1 MRPHVPPSLR
11 RRLMRLAAA
20 CLFFVAACLPVLSHG
35 AVAPVRIAGCSPLEL
50 GARHLETL
58 RDPSGRTDPVAV
70 QGASFAPAEGHR
82 LNFGLVPGA
91 VWLRFVVEAGAGCQE
106 PVFLKLGNPFGNR
119 VSVHRRVQGG
129 DWSLEASPRDPGP
142 GNGQLR
148 IRQAM
153 VPIDPLPD
161 RAAEYLVRMAG
172 PGPVLAAPT
181 IVSGRGL
188 ADEVGDRTLLGGL
201 LAGGI
206 LSLVAYC
213 AVLARLTRLRGMWAY
228 SASALAL
235 ALFYGIASGVFDRG
249 LLWLLP
255 AGQDPFGAVQ
265 RVSGFAVAL
274 AALFHWFFVR
284 GLLATDAGSWRN
296 PWHAALLFGWL
307 ALAMALPF
315 ADTQAIALLS
325 VAVTIAAL
333 VALAAEIAAALRR
346 AHPLARATAFAFGA
360 LAVAAT
366 GFVAMYLGLLPW
378 WPALIHAT
386 ALGVWAEAILL
397 SVAVGTQV
405 RDLRGE
411 RQRLAERTQELSR
424 LSQRDPLTGLGN
436 RRAYGRTVPETLD
449 RCRRAGAP
457 VSLLVVDIDHFKEVN
472 DRHGHGFG
480 DQVIQALSVTMT
492 GCIRASDFAFRYGG
506 EEFVLLLPGLAAPRA
521 LEVAERVR
529 SGMHDARRPAP
540 DGTRPM
546 VSVSIGV
553 AQMRQGDTAEALF
566 ARADAALYRAKAA
579 GRDRVELEAGGADG
593 AEAGP
598 GAVRL
603 SA

>member
-1 MRPHVPPSLR
+1 MLPSAPLPLR
-11 RRLMRLAAA
+11 RRLVRLAAA
-20 CLFFVAACLPVLSHG
+20 LLSFVALCLPILAHG
-35 AVAPVRIAGCSPLEL
+35 AVAPVRVADCGPLAL
-50 GARHLETL
+50 GAQHLETL
-58 RDPSGRTDPVAV
+58 RDPTGRTDPLKV
-70 QGASFAPAEGHR
+70 QGEAFTPADGHR
-82 LNFGLVPGA
+82 LNFGLVQGA
-91 VWLRFVVEAGAGCQE
+91 VWLRFVVEAGSGCHE

-119 VSVHRRVQGG
+119 VSVYRRLQGEG
-129 DWSLEASPRDPGP
+129 WSLEGSPRTPGP
-142 GNGQLR
+142 GDGPLR

-153 VPIDPLPD
+153 VPVDPVPE
-161 RAAEYLVRMAG
+161 RAVEYLVRVSG

-206 LSLVAYC
+206 LSLAAYC

-235 ALFYGIASGVFDRG
+235 TLFYGIASGVFDRG

-255 AGQDPFGAVQ
+255 AGQDPFAAVQ

-284 GLLATDAGSWRN
+284 GLLAADAASWRK

-307 ALAMALPF
+307 ALALALPF
-315 ADTQAIALLS
+315 AQAQAIALLS

-333 VALAAEIAAALRR
+333 LALAAEIAAALRR
-346 AHPLARATAFAFGA
+346 GHPLARATALAFGA
-360 LAVAAT
+360 LAIAAT

-411 RQRLAERTQELSR
+411 HQRLAERTQELSR
-424 LSQRDPLTGLGN
+424 LSQRDALTGLGN
-436 RRAYGRTVPETLD
+436 RRAYDRTIPETLD

-457 VSLLVVDIDHFKEVN
+457 VSLLMVDIDHFKEVN

-480 DQVIQALSVTMT
+480 DQVIQALSVTIT

-506 EEFVLLLPGLAAPRA
+506 EEFVLLLPGLAAARA
-521 LEVAERVR
+521 MEVAERVR
-529 SGMHDARRPAP
+529 SGMREARRPAP

-553 AQMRQGDTAEALF
+553 AQMRPGDTAETLF
-566 ARADAALYRAKAA
+566 ARADAALYRAKAS
-579 GRDRVELEAGGADG
+579 GRDRVELEAGREAG
-593 AEAGP
+593 AEADPAG
-598 GAVRL
+598 VRL

>member
-1 MRPHVPPSLR
+1 M
-11 RRLMRLAAA
+11 
-20 CLFFVAACLPVLSHG
+20 
-35 AVAPVRIAGCSPLEL
+35 
-50 GARHLETL
+50 
-58 RDPSGRTDPVAV
+58 AV
-70 QGASFAPAEGHR
+70 QGEAFAPSDGNR
-82 LNFGLVPGA
+82 LNFGLVKGA
-91 VWLRFVVEAGAGCQE
+91 VWLRFVVEAGSGCHE

-119 VSVHRRVQGG
+119 VSVFRRVQGEG
-129 DWSLEASPRDPGP
+129 WTLEASPLDPVTGA
-142 GNGQLR
+142 GQLQ

-153 VPIDPLPD
+153 VPVNPLPD
-161 RAAEYLVRMAG
+161 HAAEYLIRVAG

-206 LSLVAYC
+206 VSLVAYC
-213 AVLARLTRLRGMWAY
+213 AVLARLTRLRGLWAY

-235 ALFYGIASGVFDRG
+235 ALFYGIASGVFDRA

-265 RVSGFAVAL
+265 RVSGFAVAI

-284 GLLATDAGSWRN
+284 GLLAADAASWRK

-307 ALAMALPF
+307 ALAISLPF
-315 ADTQAIALLS
+315 AATQAIALLS

-333 VALAAEIAAALRR
+333 VAVAAEIAAALRR
-346 AHPLARATAFAFGA
+346 AHPLARATAVAFGS

-397 SVAVGTQV
+397 SVAVGSQV

-424 LSQRDPLTGLGN
+424 LSQRDALTGLGN
-436 RRAYGRTVPETLD
+436 RRAYDRTVPETLD
-449 RCRRAGAP
+449 RCRRAGAA

-480 DQVIQALSVTMT
+480 DQVIQALSATVT
-492 GCIRASDFAFRYGG
+492 CSIRTSDFAFRYGG
-506 EEFVLLLPGLAAPRA
+506 EEFVLLLPGLAMARA

-529 SGMHDARRPAP
+529 SGMRDSRRAAP
-540 DGTRPM
+540 DGSQPV
-546 VSVSIGV
+546 VSVSVGV
-553 AQMRQGDTAEALF
+553 AQMQPGDTAETLF

-579 GRDRVELEAGGADG
+579 GRDRVELETGGAGGAG
-593 AEAGP
+593 AGP
-598 GAVRL
+598 SGARFP
-603 SA
+603 A